1 MYCPAFLVF
10 LAGRL
15 PCLGGKGWSLFG
27 CGSLICLVLVVMD
40 GCFLMGCCF
49 FLVLVTF
56 QVLVFLVLF
65 SLFPYFGFLSVS
77 PSCLSFLMASNLYIH
92 IVILG
97 FICPVSSCFVFRF
110 LDCSFILLFFL
121 HFWFILCLTI
131 CCIFL
136 CFIFLLLLPIWLIRL
151 NSGKSLPLPCS
162 VLSRLDPA
170 LTGSPDSPVAMMSDA
185 IQDKKRSEAHISRHA
200 DKERRS
206 PLTR

>member
-77 PSCLSFLMASNLYIH
+77 PSCLSFLMASNLRIH

-162 VLSRLDPA
+162 VLLRLHRSSLDRKPRFSCSCDVRRHPGQEEKR
-170 LTGSPDSPVAMMSDA
+170 GSHQQACG
-185 IQDKKRSEAHISRHA
+185 QGEEIS
-200 DKERRS
+200 S
-206 PLTR
+206 Y